1 MGVINLS
8 ILVEKIKR
16 KLVQSGFVKNTDYAT
31 NDTAGVVKTSAAY
44 GTAISAGG
52 AFYGST
58 RSAVQYASG
67 NNATLICKGTLENIK
82 TGLAASALGAIAD
95 SAGTAA
101 TGTTWTDL
109 TLTKTASGYEISFTT
124 VTPP

>member
-16 KLVQSGFVKNTDYAT
+16 KLIQSGFVKNTDYASS
-31 NDTAGVVKTSAAY
+31 DVAGVVKYNNTV
-44 GTAISAGG
+44 GTTVNSSGVLTGI
-52 AFYGST
+52 T
-58 RSAVQYASG
+58 RHDAQYASG
-67 NNATLICKGTLENIK
+67 SNGMFICKGTLENIK
-82 TGLAASALGAIAD
+82 SGLTASALGAIAD

-101 TGTTWTDL
+101 TGTKWTGL
-109 TLTKTASGYEISFTT
+109 TLTKTATGYEISFTT